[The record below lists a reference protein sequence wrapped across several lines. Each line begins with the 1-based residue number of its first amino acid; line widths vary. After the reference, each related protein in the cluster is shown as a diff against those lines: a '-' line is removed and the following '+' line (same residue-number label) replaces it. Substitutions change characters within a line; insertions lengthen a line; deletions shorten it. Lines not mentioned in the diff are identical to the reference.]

1 MPSTEISYY
10 ALAGTGYERGPAGL
24 IRRRPAESGHV
35 DEVFHADGTWHPT
48 DLVSKYYLTDRVD
61 EDLVLI
67 TPDEA
72 DAVLAWFGDRSTTPP
87 LVGGQALQ
95 RAWHIRLDGDAPFET
110 LRDRLGLVAH
120 GSVEDKQKRDPAFKV
135 LRNDDSGRLSLN
147 VYTGLRGGWTVTLE
161 FLGEAPTPETVAAV
175 SAEVLSAAAD
185 LGFTEARPAGVKPA
199 RKQLFRLTFT
209 DVLDRDRL
217 KTLQQKLRL
226 SDDGDLTDDEDTEF
240 GETYLP
246 HGPAYR
252 PQLWLSRADTER
264 WTVGVSNEGIR
275 PPEEHLQQWRDQV
288 TAAATEAGL
297 TLADEWLSPVPAQ
310 PTPLPPPPVRTGP
323 PVESA
328 YYATFTGS
336 LTQAQLQAIRDRFG
350 LSRRGKLDDDWD
362 QDFGVVTL
370 QDAVK
375 LHLYRKEP
383 DKWSFSLTY
392 QGEPPSPELLD
403 QVRAEISAAAA
414 EAGLR
419 ES

>member
-10 ALAGTGYERGPAGL
+10 ALADTGYERGPAGL

-35 DEVFHADGTWHPT
+35 DEVFHANGTWHPT

-72 DAVLAWFGDRSTTPP
+72 DAVLAWFGDRSTPPP
-87 LVGGQALQ
+87 LVGGEALR
-95 RAWHIRLDGDAPFET
+95 RAWQVRLSEDVPFEA
-110 LRDRLGLVAH
+110 LRERLGLMAH
-120 GSVEDKQKRDPAFKV
+120 GSIEDKQERDPAFKV
-135 LRNDDSGRLSLN
+135 LRNDATGRQSLN
-147 VYTGLRGGWTVTLE
+147 VYRALRGGWTVALE
-161 FLGEAPTPETVAAV
+161 FLGEAPTPETVAEV
-175 SAEVLSAAAD
+175 SAEVLST
-185 LGFTEARPAGVKPA
+185 GFAVDEQAARPQGVKPP

-209 DVLDRDRL
+209 GALDRARL
-217 KTLQQKLRL
+217 KALQQKLRL

-264 WTVGVSNEGIR
+264 WTFGVSNEGIR

-297 TLADEWLSPVPAQ
+297 TPADEWLSPVPAQ

-323 PVESA
+323 PVERA

-403 QVRAEISAAAA
+403 QIRAGISAAAA